1 MSTTTPKKMEVGEE
15 VKAAVTHVT
24 VPSKMTAAVLYGSED
39 LRIEKIDV
47 PAVAADEVLVRVR
60 LALTDGTDLK
70 VWKRGYHAKMIQPP
84 AVFGHELVG
93 EIVAVGKRVD
103 ARWRIGMRVIAANS
117 APCLR
122 CYHCRRGQE
131 NLCDDLLFNNGA
143 YADYM
148 RIPGRIVVE
157 NMLEVPHSVD
167 DQSAALAEPL
177 ACVLRG
183 IHEMEVRTG
192 DTAAV
197 IGCGPIG
204 LKFVRMLSRR
214 GVRVIALARRA
225 APLDVAKRLGAVAAF
240 NVTATEDVVSAVK
253 ALTEDQRG
261 PDSVVEA
268 AGNPAT
274 WQQALAMVRRG
285 GVVNFFSGLPS
296 GTRVEIDPAAIHY
309 SEIKLISPFH
319 AGSHPARGYF
329 GSRFRHRRNPAGR
342 SAAGVC
348 AHEVAQRR
356 DQVGRAAVVLRCT
369 QTSPAICAFGI
380 PECFAILN
388 AATNHSCF
396 CVLIL

>member
-1 MSTTTPKKMEVGEE
+1 MSTTTPKKTEAGEE
-15 VKAAVTHVT
+15 VKLAATRVA

-39 LRIEKIDV
+39 LRIEMIDV
-47 PAVAADEVLVRVR
+47 PSFAADEVLLRVR

-103 ARWRIGMRVIAANS
+103 SRWRVGMRVVAANS

-143 YADYM
+143 YAEYM
-148 RIPGRIVVE
+148 RIPGRLVVE
-157 NMLEVPHSVD
+157 NMLEVPHPVD

-225 APLDVAKRLGAVAAF
+225 APLEVAKRLGAFATINVAETKDPVA
-240 NVTATEDVVSAVK
+240 DVK
-253 ALTEDQRG
+253 ALTEDQLG

-274 WQQALAMVRRG
+274 WSLALAMVRRG
-285 GVVNFFSGLPS
+285 GIVNFFSGLSS
-296 GTRVEIDPAAIHY
+296 GTRVEIEPAMVHY
-309 SEIKLISPFH
+309 SEIKLISTFH
-319 AGSHPARGYF
+319 HTPRFFREALEAIRRGDISAHDF
-329 GSRFRHRRNPAGR
+329 VTEEIRLADLPLAFERMKSRSG
-342 SAAGVC
+342 
-348 AHEVAQRR
+348 EIKL
-356 DQVGRAAVVLRCT
+356 AVR
-369 QTSPAICAFGI
+369 P
-380 PECFAILN
+380 
-388 AATNHSCF
+388 
-396 CVLIL
+396 

>member
-1 MSTTTPKKMEVGEE
+1 MRTTTPKKPEVGDD
-15 VKAAVTHVT
+15 VRVAVAHVS
-24 VPSKMTAAVLYGSED
+24 VPSKMMAAVLYGSED
-39 LRIEKIDV
+39 LRVEKIDV
-47 PAVAADEVLVRVR
+47 PVLAADEVLLRVR

-103 ARWRIGMRVIAANS
+103 PRWRIGMRVIAANS

-143 YADYM
+143 YAEYM

-167 DQSAALAEPL
+167 DQSAGLAEPL

-204 LKFVRMLSRR
+204 LMFVRMLSRR

-225 APLDVAKRLGAVAAF
+225 APLDVAKRLGAVATI
-240 NVTATEDVVSAVK
+240 NVTEPPDVVAAVK
-253 ALTEDQRG
+253 ALTEDQLG

-274 WQQALAMVRRG
+274 WKQALAMVRRG

-296 GTRVEIDPAAIHY
+296 STRVEIEPAAIHY

-319 AGSHPARGYF
+319 HTPRFIREALEAIRRGDI
-329 GSRFRHRRNPAGR
+329 
-342 SAAGVC
+342 C
-348 AHEVAQRR
+348 AHDFVTEEIRLADLPQAFERMKSR
-356 DQVGRAAVVLRCT
+356 SGEIKLAVR
-369 QTSPAICAFGI
+369 P
-380 PECFAILN
+380 
-388 AATNHSCF
+388 
-396 CVLIL
+396 

>member
-15 VKAAVTHVT
+15 VKAAVTQVT

-39 LRIEKIDV
+39 VRIEKIDV

-103 ARWRIGMRVIAANS
+103 ARWRIGLRVIAANS

-131 NLCDDLLFNNGA
+131 NLCADLLFNNGA
-143 YADYM
+143 YAEYM
-148 RIPGRIVVE
+148 RIPARIVMK

-167 DQSAALAEPL
+167 DGSAALVEPL

-192 DTAAV
+192 DTAVV

-204 LKFVRMLSRR
+204 LKYVRMLSRR
-214 GVRVIALARRA
+214 GVRVIALARRI
-225 APLDVAKRLGAVAAF
+225 APLEVARRMGAIATINVTQVRDVVAAVR
-240 NVTATEDVVSAVK
+240 N
-253 ALTEDQRG
+253 LTEDERG
-261 PDSVVEA
+261 ADSVVEA

-274 WQQALAMVRRG
+274 WKQALAMVRRG

-296 GTRVEIDPAAIHY
+296 GTRVEIDPATIHY
-309 SEIKLISPFH
+309 SEIKLISP
-319 AGSHPARGYF
+319 S
-329 GSRFRHRRNPAGR
+329 
-342 SAAGVC
+342 
-348 AHEVAQRR
+348 
-356 DQVGRAAVVLRCT
+356 
-369 QTSPAICAFGI
+369 
-380 PECFAILN
+380 
-388 AATNHSCF
+388 
-396 CVLIL
+396 

>member
-1 MSTTTPKKMEVGEE
+1 MSTRTPSPKRADLGEE
-15 VKAAVTHVT
+15 VAVATAARLA

-39 LRIEKIDV
+39 LRIEQMDV
-47 PAVAADEVLVRVR
+47 PAIKPDEVLLRVR

-84 AVFGHELVG
+84 AVFGHEVVG
-93 EIVAVGKRVD
+93 EIVGVGKRVD
-103 ARWRIGMRVIAANS
+103 ARWRLGMRVVAANS

-131 NLCDDLLFNNGA
+131 NLCEDLLFNNGA
-143 YADYM
+143 YAEYM
-148 RIPGRIVVE
+148 RIPSRIVTE

-167 DQSAALAEPL
+167 DASAALSEPL

-183 IHEMEVRTG
+183 VHEMEVRNG

-204 LKFVRMLSRR
+204 LSYVRMLSRR

-225 APLDVAKRLGAVAAF
+225 APLEVARRLGAIATINVAEVPDVVAA
-240 NVTATEDVVSAVK
+240 VRV
-253 ALTEDQRG
+253 LTDETRG
-261 PDSVVEA
+261 ADSVVEA

-274 WQQALAMVRRG
+274 WRQALQMVRRG

-296 GTRVEIDPAAIHY
+296 GTHVEIEPAAIHY

-319 AGSHPARGYF
+319 HTPRFFREALEAIRRGDISARDF
-329 GSRFRHRRNPAGR
+329 VTEEVPLSELPQAFERMKAR
-342 SAAGVC
+342 SG
-348 AHEVAQRR
+348 EIKVAVR
-356 DQVGRAAVVLRCT
+356 
-369 QTSPAICAFGI
+369 P
-380 PECFAILN
+380 
-388 AATNHSCF
+388 
-396 CVLIL
+396 

>member
-1 MSTTTPKKMEVGEE
+1 MSTITPKKLEVGEE
-15 VKAAVTHVT
+15 VKAAVTQVT

-47 PAVAADEVLVRVR
+47 PALAADEVLVRVR

-70 VWKRGYHAKMIQPP
+70 VWKRGYHAKMIRPP

-103 ARWRIGMRVIAANS
+103 PRWRIGLRVIAANS

-131 NLCDDLLFNNGA
+131 NLCEDLLFNNGA
-143 YADYM
+143 YAEYM
-148 RIPGRIVVE
+148 RIPGRIVME

-167 DQSAALAEPL
+167 DGSAALVEPL

-214 GVRVIALARRA
+214 GVRVIALARRN
-225 APLDVAKRLGAVAAF
+225 APLDVAKRMGAVATI
-240 NVTATEDVVSAVK
+240 NVGQVEDVVAAVRN
-253 ALTEDQRG
+253 LMDNHRG
-261 PDSVVEA
+261 ADSVVGA

-274 WQQALAMVRRG
+274 
-285 GVVNFFSGLPS
+285 S
-296 GTRVEIDPAAIHY
+296 
-309 SEIKLISPFH
+309 
-319 AGSHPARGYF
+319 
-329 GSRFRHRRNPAGR
+329 
-342 SAAGVC
+342 
-348 AHEVAQRR
+348 
-356 DQVGRAAVVLRCT
+356 
-369 QTSPAICAFGI
+369 
-380 PECFAILN
+380 
-388 AATNHSCF
+388 
-396 CVLIL
+396 